1 MQLKA
6 QASVPLQVAG
16 DEYPPIKRKAFECGV
31 FLPRS
36 FSCLYYTQW
45 VSWPLI
51 LHPDSL
57 RRRQHRSGAGVALS
71 ACWQRHRRSSAR
83 DRHPQNHAQ
92 LCRRGQVHGLHPA
105 RLPRQEYWRALPFPP
120 PGDLPHLG
128 TEPASPA
135 SLALPGRFS
144 GLSHTS
150 VLGTR
155 GKIVS

>member
-1 MQLKA
+1 MQNGEGEENLRPK
-6 QASVPLQVAG
+6 LG
-16 DEYPPIKRKAFECGV
+16 
-31 FLPRS
+31 L
-36 FSCLYYTQW
+36 LL
-45 VSWPLI
+45 VSWE
-51 LHPDSL
+51 
-57 RRRQHRSGAGVALS
+57 QTS
-71 ACWQRHRRSSAR
+71 ACCGCVVAKSLLPS
-83 DRHPQNHAQ
+83 
-92 LCRRGQVHGLHPA
+92 HGLHPA